1 MRNDVAAGFPTLT
14 SEQLAEVVPMKEEL
28 NIIKIYTHKGEIVTV
43 YANGKNPILFE
54 MEKMLYPTGT
64 ADIPVNS

>member
-1 MRNDVAAGFPTLT
+1 MRNDVAAVFPILT

-28 NIIKIYTHKGEIVTV
+28 NIIKIYTHKGETVTV

-54 MEKMLYPTGT
+54 MEKMIYPTGT
-64 ADIPVNS
+64 ADIPVGR